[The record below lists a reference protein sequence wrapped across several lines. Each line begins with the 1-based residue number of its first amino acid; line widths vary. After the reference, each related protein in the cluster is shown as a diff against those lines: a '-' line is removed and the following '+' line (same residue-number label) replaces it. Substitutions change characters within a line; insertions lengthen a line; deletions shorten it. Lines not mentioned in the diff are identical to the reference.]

1 MDLLWLLQERARL
14 LGDEAGKEG
23 ATGEGWAGALA
34 AARPRKHQ
42 NNSVAASPLMKRLAE
57 IIMILAL
64 LLYNV
69 CFILDVLYGQIDVVY
84 RSTYVCCNHT
94 HSVNSLHQSKLTP
107 IPILSRESDQL
118 QPSKMKNPLAPCA

>member
-84 RSTYVCCNHT
+84 RSTYDCCIILT
-94 HSVNSLHQSKLTP
+94 SSIHSINPNSLQYPYYHVKVSNYSHLK
-107 IPILSRESDQL
+107 
-118 QPSKMKNPLAPCA
+118 

>member
-69 CFILDVLYGQIDVVY
+69 CFILDVLYGQIDVAY
-84 RSTYVCCNHT
+84 RSTYVCCIMLT
-94 HSVNSLHQSKLTP
+94 PSIHSINPNSLQYPYYHVKVSNYSHLK
-107 IPILSRESDQL
+107 
-118 QPSKMKNPLAPCA
+118 

>member
-1 MDLLWLLQERARL
+1 VDLLWLLQERARL

-64 LLYNV
+64 L
-69 CFILDVLYGQIDVVY
+69 IVV
-84 RSTYVCCNHT
+84 SAF
-94 HSVNSLHQSKLTP
+94 L
-107 IPILSRESDQL
+107 I
-118 QPSKMKNPLAPCA
+118 